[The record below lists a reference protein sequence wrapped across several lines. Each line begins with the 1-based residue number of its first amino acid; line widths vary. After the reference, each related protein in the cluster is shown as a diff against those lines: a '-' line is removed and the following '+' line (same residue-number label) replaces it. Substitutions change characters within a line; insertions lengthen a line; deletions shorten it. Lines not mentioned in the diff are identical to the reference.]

1 MNFFLAF
8 FNPWTWRMAW
18 RDSRSSR
25 AKLLLFS
32 SSIIIG
38 IAALVAIGS
47 FGQNLK
53 DAVETQARGLL
64 GADLVLTSR
73 DPLTPEAQA
82 VADSIQGRRIRE
94 TLFSSMVFF
103 PNSSGTRLVQ
113 VRAQEPGFPFYG
125 ELETD
130 PPAAA
135 AGFHEGGALV
145 EESLLIQ
152 FNAKVGDPVRVGEL
166 TLPIAGAVR
175 KVPGE
180 TAVFATIAP
189 RVFIPLARLPET
201 KLVRDDSF
209 ARFKI
214 YYSLPAGVAATNV
227 VRELKPKLEE
237 FKLGAETVEDRKR
250 NLGRAMVNLEQFLNL
265 GGFIALI
272 LGAIGVA
279 SAIHVHVRQKLAST
293 AVLRCLGASVGQ
305 TFAIYLLQAMALGLF
320 GAASGALLGAGV
332 QVFLPRVMGDF
343 LPFQLATTL
352 VPSAIWEAMAIG
364 FATCVL
370 FALFPL
376 VGLRSA
382 TPLTVLRGGS
392 EAAPARDPARL
403 FLFALLAG
411 AILLFARSQ
420 TRKWEHAI
428 GFTGGILGA
437 FAILALVAKV
447 AIVAA
452 RFTIRESWPY
462 IWRQGMANL
471 FRPNNRTLLLVLAIG
486 LGTHLVLSMR
496 LTQASLTENLLPA
509 SRLNQPNT
517 ALFDIQA
524 DQKEGIR
531 AILKQQKLPLLQEVP
546 IVTMR
551 LAMVNGQRVADLAKN
566 RGQGRERRPSWAF
579 RREYR
584 STYRDTVD
592 ESEKTVAG
600 VWPAAAKEPNLAPV
614 SIEQDIAK
622 DLGVE
627 IGSKLAF
634 DVQGLEIACV
644 VAHIR
649 EVDWKRVQ
657 PNFFVVFASG
667 YLEEA
672 PAFNVVTTR
681 VESREASAA
690 LQRAVVI
697 SFPNVSAIDLTLV
710 LETVEAVLEKVA
722 FVARFMAFF
731 TIATGIIVLIASIL
745 TGKYQHAQET
755 ILLRTLG
762 ATRRQALGILLVEY
776 LLLGLIAG
784 LTGALLANSS
794 SWALAHFLFEMPFTF
809 SPLPSLIAVG
819 SVCALTLATGLAAS
833 RGILDRPPLEV
844 LRGLG

>member
-1 MNFFLAF
+1 MGFLRAF
-8 FNPWTWRMAW
+8 LNPWTWRMAW

-25 AKLLLFS
+25 ARLLLFS

-53 DAVETQARGLL
+53 EAVENQARGLL

-73 DPLTPEAQA
+73 DPLTPEAEKL
-82 VADSIQGRRIRE
+82 VDSIGGKRIRE
-94 TLFSSMVFF
+94 TLFSSMVYF

-130 PPAAA
+130 PPSAAVD
-135 AGFHEGGALV
+135 FQKGGALV

-152 FNAKVGDPVRVGEL
+152 YGAKVGDPVRVGEL
-166 TLPIAGAVR
+166 TLPITGAVR

-180 TAVFATIAP
+180 TAIFATIAP
-189 RVFIPLARLPET
+189 RVFIPLSRLGET

-214 YYSLPAGVAATNV
+214 YYSLAPPLSATNL
-227 VRELKPKLEE
+227 VRTLKPKLEE
-237 FKLGAETVEDRKR
+237 FKLSTETVEDRKR

-279 SAIHVHVRQKLAST
+279 SAIHVHVRQKLVST
-293 AVLRCLGASVGQ
+293 AVLRCLGAPVGQ

-320 GAASGALLGAGV
+320 GAIAGALLGTAV
-332 QVFLPRVMGDF
+332 QLILPRVTAD
-343 LPFQLATTL
+343 LIPFTLSTSL
-352 VPSAIWEAMAIG
+352 VPAEIWKAMGIG
-364 FATCVL
+364 FVTCVL

-382 TPLTVLRGGS
+382 TPLTVLRGS
-392 EAAPARDPARL
+392 VDLAPSKDPARYI
-403 FLFALLAG
+403 LFAILAG
-411 AILLFARSQ
+411 AILLFARGQ
-420 TRKWEHAI
+420 TRKWEHAL

-437 FAILALVAKV
+437 FALLALVAR
-447 AIVAA
+447 AAIIVA
-452 RFTIRESWPY
+452 RFVIRERWPY
-462 IWRQGMANL
+462 VWRQGMANL

-486 LGTHLVLSMR
+486 LGTHLVLSMH
-496 LTQASLTENLLPA
+496 LTQASLTEDLLPA
-509 SRLNQPNT
+509 SRLNQPNC

-531 AILKQQKLPLLQEVP
+531 AILEKQNLPLLQEVP

-551 LAMVNGQRVADLAKN
+551 LAEVKGEKVSDLLKP
-566 RGQGRERRPSWAF
+566 RGSNRERRPGWVL

-584 STYRDTVD
+584 STYRDTLE
-592 ESEKTVAG
+592 ESEKSLAG
-600 VWPAAAKEPNLAPV
+600 VWPSPSKDQTIAPISV
-614 SIEQDIAK
+614 EEGIAK
-622 DLGVE
+622 DLGVG
-627 IGSKLAF
+627 IGDRVAF
-634 DVQGLEIACV
+634 DVQGVQIDCV

-657 PNFFVVFASG
+657 PNFFVVFGSG
-667 YLEEA
+667 HLEEA

-681 VESREASAA
+681 VETREASAA
-690 LQRAVVI
+690 LQRAVVV
-697 SFPNVSAIDLTLV
+697 SFPNVSTIDLTLV
-710 LETVEAVLEKVA
+710 LETVESVLEKVG

-731 TIATGIIVLIASIL
+731 TIATGLIVLVASIL
-745 TGKYQHAQET
+745 TGKYQRVQET

-784 LTGALLANSS
+784 LTGAFLANAS
-794 SWALAHFLFEMPFTF
+794 SWALARFIFEMPF
-809 SPLPSLIAVG
+809 SVALLPSAVAVG
-819 SVCALTLATGLAAS
+819 SVCLLTVATGLAAS

>member
-1 MNFFLAF
+1 MNFLLAF
-8 FNPWTWRMAW
+8 FNPWTWSMAW

-32 SSIIIG
+32 SSIVIG

-53 DAVETQARGLL
+53 DAVDAQARGLL

-73 DPLTPEAQA
+73 DPLTPEAQSL
-82 VADSIQGRRIRE
+82 ADSIQGRRIRE

-130 PPAAA
+130 PPGAA

-189 RVFIPLARLPET
+189 RVFIPLARLAET

-214 YYSLPAGVAATNV
+214 YYSFPAGVAATNV

-237 FKLGAETVEDRKR
+237 FKLSTETVEDRKR

-279 SAIHVHVRQKLAST
+279 SAIHVHVRQKLPST

-320 GAASGALLGAGV
+320 GAIAGALLGAGV
-332 QVFLPRVMGDF
+332 QMLLPRVTGDF
-343 LPFQLATTL
+343 LPFQLSTTL
-352 VPSAIWEAMAIG
+352 VPAAIWKAMAIG

-376 VGLRSA
+376 VGLRAA

-392 EAAPARDPARL
+392 DASPGKDPARL
-403 FLFALLAG
+403 FLFALLTG

-420 TRKWEHAI
+420 TRKWEHAL
-428 GFTGGILGA
+428 GFTGGIVGT
-437 FAILALVAKV
+437 FAILALVAKA
-447 AIVAA
+447 AIIAA

-486 LGTHLVLSMR
+486 LGTHLVLSMH
-496 LTQASLTENLLPA
+496 LTQASLTEDLLPA

-551 LAMVNGQRVADLAKN
+551 LAKVNGQRVADLTKG
-566 RGQGRERRPSWAF
+566 RGQGRDRRPSWVF

-584 STYRDTVD
+584 STYRDTMD
-592 ESEKTVAG
+592 DSEKSVAG
-600 VWPAAAKEPNLAPV
+600 LWPPAAKEPNLAPV
-614 SIEQDIAK
+614 SIEQEIAK

-634 DVQGLEIACV
+634 DVQGLEIECV

-681 VESREASAA
+681 VESRDASAA

-731 TIATGIIVLIASIL
+731 TIATGIIVLVASIL
-745 TGKYQHAQET
+745 TGKYQRAQET

-794 SWALAHFLFEMPFTF
+794 SWALARFLFEMPFTF
-809 SPLPSLIAVG
+809 SPLPSIIAVG
-819 SVCALTLATGLAAS
+819 SVCALTVATGLAAS